1 MLIVGPEDVLLL
13 GILKGKG
20 FYLKLVSEGGEQVAK
35 SYKKVPGL
43 FGISEVEVVGD
54 ELKALAKQYAE
65 QRKLL
70 SAAAPKGGLPIPQV
84 SDPKLKNLVNDLY
97 KGAKMPSPIGTGSTA
112 DAVRNELKT
121 GLPTGGRFHSQN
133 AQEYIT
139 ALRRF
144 LKNNPNASNSDRMV
158 AQALLDDLIAALKGN

>member
-1 MLIVGPEDVLLL
+1 MIVGPEDAILL

-70 SAAAPKGGLPIPQV
+70 SAAAPKSLGQV
-84 SDPKLKNLVNDLY
+84 N
-97 KGAKMPSPIGTGSTA
+97 
-112 DAVRNELKT
+112 
-121 GLPTGGRFHSQN
+121 
-133 AQEYIT
+133 
-139 ALRRF
+139 
-144 LKNNPNASNSDRMV
+144 
-158 AQALLDDLIAALKGN
+158 LKGTIQGYGMTLAEEGKFFGWNPSSVSKSASDFTKEQLLARGWTKERLLEVAEKYEWINKLTPGHGNPSAAGRAAQLRELVEKLF